1 MTEDNRERIGLS
13 TAQVAGSALA
23 AVSAAFLASF
33 AGTTGT
39 VIGAAIGSVV
49 ATVGAAT
56 YTWSLRRTSAVVRR
70 TAAQVRQTT
79 LINGPLPRTV
89 VQGPLRSEDEREG
102 PEEPPSAAMEEA
114 ADDESRRR
122 LPWVKV
128 LVASLAVTLAVLG
141 GITVVEAITGK
152 PIASWLGGSS
162 QTSGTTVG
170 DLVRSDK
177 SSPNKDKGTE
187 KDKGDKPAPSETAS
201 PNTPTDP
208 ETPEPSQPPDD
219 PEPSQPAV
227 PEPSTAP

>member
-56 YTWSLRRTSAVVRR
+56 YTWSLRRTSEVVRR

-102 PEEPPSAAMEEA
+102 PEEPPSAVMEEA
-114 ADDESRRR
+114 ARRR

-177 SSPNKDKGTE
+177 SSPNKDKGTG
-187 KDKGDKPAPSETAS
+187 KDKGGDKPAPSETAS

-208 ETPEPSQPPDD
+208 ETPEPSQPPVD